1 MCSIFGLISLSDKF
15 NSTELLRQCK
25 VASDTMIYRGP
36 DNSGTYNYKNVYL
49 AHNRLSIIDLRNIA
63 NQPMVSK
70 DGNNVI
76 IFNGKKFIIII
87 NYQLHFTKL
96 DSLSDTEVLLFHLE
110 KNSG

>member
-76 IFNGKKFIIII
+76 VFNGEIY
-87 NYQLHFTKL
+87 NYNQLSTAFTKL

-110 KNSG
+110 NSG